1 MRTTESTLD
10 GVVNGNASNA
20 RAALHETHPDP
31 SRQPETV
38 SEMLVRPCGV
48 PAERRDTTLFE
59 AVCCAR
65 RTLSG
70 SKNAPASAP
79 MHPRR
84 FQTSCGELSGDAR
97 GFQTSCGE
105 LSGDARGFQTG
116 CGELSG
122 DARGFQT
129 SCGQLSDEPRGF
141 EKSFCKPFGDSLT
154 SGKSFRKRLDHSL
167 TSGKSFRKR
176 LDHSLAS
183 GKSFRKRLDH
193 SLGAR
198 DTFYA
203 GMVNE
208 QSGASSSSGSSL
220 ARVAF
225 QYFGASSR

>member
-31 SRQPETV
+31 SRHPETV

-84 FQTSCGELSGDAR
+84 FQTS
-97 GFQTSCGE
+97 
-105 LSGDARGFQTG
+105 

-198 DTFYA
+198 DTDYA